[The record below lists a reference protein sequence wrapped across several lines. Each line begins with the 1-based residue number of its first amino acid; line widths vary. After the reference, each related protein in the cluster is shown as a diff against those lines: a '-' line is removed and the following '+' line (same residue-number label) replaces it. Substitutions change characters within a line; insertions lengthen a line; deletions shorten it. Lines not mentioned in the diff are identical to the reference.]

1 MLESK
6 VVCPEDTSLQPVLT
20 KESSL
25 GEWPLV
31 AGESSPRKNSH
42 YNKNY
47 VFFYYLWMQNVM

>member
-6 VVCPEDTSLQPVLT
+6 VVCPEDTSLVTVLT

-42 YNKNY
+42 YNKKY
-47 VFFYYLWMQNVM
+47 VFFNIF

>member
-31 AGESSPRKNSH
+31 VAGESSPHKNSH
-42 YNKNY
+42 YNKTN
-47 VFFYYLWMQNVM
+47 FFFFRN